1 MRVSHILLVFL
12 ILIIYVHS
20 IPVQKTQEKSDSPN
34 SISSLIERYRRSTI
48 GDAPMKWRWFLF
60 IFLYGLL
67 IMLSVIACFLWKY
80 YKSKR
85 RSAPPNRRT
94 EESDATSG
102 GQEPTPDQISLIS
115 NDSSILEEHLNN
127 ELDQK
132 DCPENLKELPIH
144 ERIHYLSYNS
154 KYEIDEK
161 NLKKIKIFLGKGTFG
176 IVYKDSLRKANGKNE
191 NDPSEWIDVA
201 VKECTSKLD
210 REKVQMFY
218 EELKI
223 MCKIG
228 RHPNVLALV
237 GATTT
242 KMGAKRTLI
251 ITELIE
257 GKDLL
262 KFLRK
267 RQKKYVKKFVN
278 SETGDSG
285 YLLPNSSKRK
295 KENNILDD
303 NLDVISTFDLLSF
316 AYQIANGMEYLAKV
330 PLVHRDL
337 ALRNVLIKHNKIIRI
352 SDFGLSKRHLD
363 NKEYYKPR
371 DIGSTELPIC
381 HVSPESFKS
390 NKFTQKSDVWSFGVC
405 LFEIFSLGETPYEGQ
420 NLYTL
425 IQYLDQGNRLK
436 IPDNCHPDVANI
448 MKLCWNS
455 DPDIRPD
462 FAMCKEYFESHL
474 EKSASMLL
482 TEIKQKLRNE
492 AVEQEKLEDWIKK
505 DGTLHNN
512 AN

>member
-1 MRVSHILLVFL
+1 MRVSHFLLVFT
-12 ILIIYVHS
+12 ILIIYVYS

-34 SISSLIERYRRSTI
+34 FISSLIERYRRSTI
-48 GDAPMKWRWFLF
+48 VDAPMKWRWFLF

-94 EESDATSG
+94 EASDATSG
-102 GQEPTPDQISLIS
+102 GQEPTPDQMSLIS

-144 ERIHYLSYNS
+144 ERIYYLSYNS

-161 NLKKIKIFLGKGTFG
+161 NLKKNNIFLGK
-176 IVYKDSLRKANGKNE
+176 
-191 NDPSEWIDVA
+191 
-201 VKECTSKLD
+201 ECTSYFD

-262 KFLRK
+262 EFLRK
-267 RQKKYVKKFVN
+267 KKEEEKYVDKFVN

-295 KENNILDD
+295 KESNILDD

-337 ALRNVLIKHNKIIRI
+337 ALRNVLIKNNKIIRI

-405 LFEIFSLGETPYEGQ
+405 LFEIFSLGKKPYEGQ
-420 NLYTL
+420 NKSTL
-425 IQYLDQGNRLK
+425 IEYLDEGNRLK

-448 MKLCWNS
+448 MKLCWHSN
-455 DPDIRPD
+455 PDIRPD

-474 EKSASMLL
+474 EKSARMLL
-482 TEIKQKLRNE
+482 TEIKQKLQNE

-512 AN
+512 SN